1 MSEIDLED
9 ERLVV
14 GCMTGTSIDGLDAAL
29 VRISGRGLA
38 MRAEVVR
45 WVSHPLGSLAAGLR
59 LAAEQEP
66 LPASAFAR
74 LARRLAVLHAA
85 AVRELGDGVRL
96 DLVAVHGQTV
106 FHRPP
111 VSWQLMDLPH
121 LAHAVGCDVV
131 GDLRAADLAAG
142 GEGAPITPLADW
154 VLLRRYGERRA
165 VVNLGGFCN
174 VTLLAGDENPES
186 LRGGDVCACN
196 HVLDLVA
203 RRALGMP
210 YDDEGREAA
219 RGETH
224 AAARDELVAAL
235 SRQAAAGRSLGTAD
249 ELAPW
254 VDRWVHQL
262 AGADLARS
270 ACDALGVVI
279 GTAAHGCDRVLVAG
293 GGARNATLLR
303 AIAVEADAPLDLTD
317 VHHVPHDQREAAA
330 MAVLG
335 ALSQDR
341 VAITIPAITGAGRTG
356 IAGTWVSG
364 GTGPRVEG

>member
-1 MSEIDLED
+1 MAED

-29 VRISGRGLA
+29 VRIAGRGLA

-45 WVSHPLGSLAAGLR
+45 WISRPLGSLAAGLR

-66 LPASAFAR
+66 LPASAWAR

-85 AVRELGDGVRL
+85 AVREVADPAEL

-121 LAHAVGCDVV
+121 LAHALGCDVV

-142 GEGAPITPLADW
+142 GEGAPITPLADY

-174 VTLLAGDENPES
+174 VTLLAGDEDPAS

-203 RRALGMP
+203 RRTLDRA

-219 RGETH
+219 SGEVH
-224 AAARDELVAAL
+224 AGAREELTAAL
-235 SRQAAAGRSLGTAD
+235 ARQAASGRSLGTDD
-249 ELAPW
+249 ELTAW
-254 VDRWVHQL
+254 VERWAERVT
-262 AGADLARS
+262 GRDLARS
-270 ACDALGVVI
+270 ACEALGRVI
-279 GTAAHGCDRVLVAG
+279 GGAILGCDRVLVAG

-303 AIAVEADAPLDLTD
+303 AIAGVAGAPIDLTD
-317 VHHVPHDQREAAA
+317 VHHVPHHQREAAA

-335 ALSQDR
+335 ALSRDR
-341 VAITIPAITGAGRTG
+341 VAITVPAITGAGPTG
-356 IAGTWVSG
+356 VAGTWVLGSSPVG
-364 GTGPRVEG
+364 